1 MNGHIQ
7 KIPPPADTVPRVWT
21 SLDLIKWTTDYFKKK
36 GIESPRLE
44 AEILLAEVLGCAR
57 IRLYVD
63 FEKAV
68 EAEKL
73 ARFKEF
79 VKRRAEG
86 REPIQYIVGHC
97 QFIDLKLVVKPGVL
111 IPRPETELLA
121 AWALERAKAVTGE
134 RVRVLDLCTGSG
146 CLGLYLAAKEPR
158 ADVVATDIS
167 AEALSIATIN
177 ALALKVEAR
186 LTFVSGDLYAPLAPE
201 FKSSFDILVSNPPY
215 IDPAL
220 RSTLQP
226 EVEKHEPVQA
236 LFADEAGLAVIR
248 RLINAAAEWLK
259 PGGWLGMEFGSGQ
272 AKSVEEIATGAGMF
286 ESIEIRVDDAK
297 IPRMVLAKKKII

>member
-1 MNGHIQ
+1 MNGRIE
-7 KIPPPADTVPRVWT
+7 KIPPPADPVPRVWT

-68 EAEKL
+68 EPEKL

-121 AWALERAKAVTGE
+121 AWALERAKEVIGE
-134 RVRVLDLCTGSG
+134 RVRVLDLCAGSG
-146 CLGLYLAAKEPR
+146 CLGLYLAAKEAR
-158 ADVVATDIS
+158 AEVVASDIS
-167 AEALSIATIN
+167 AEALSVAAIN

-186 LTFVSGDLYAPLAPE
+186 VTFVSGDLYAPLSPDL
-201 FKSSFDILVSNPPY
+201 KSSFDILVSNPPY

-248 RLINAAAEWLK
+248 RLINSAAEWLK
-259 PGGWLGMEFGSGQ
+259 PGGWLGMEFGAGQ
-272 AKSVEEIATGAGMF
+272 AKSVEEIATGAGTF
-286 ESIEIRVDDAK
+286 EIEIRVDDAK
-297 IPRMVLAKKKII
+297 IPRMLLAKRK